1 MKHERSCF
9 TINFD
14 DFSPPFSPKLQRPL
28 SCKGFTRPNSGT
40 TRVLPSLNN
49 TTTAGDFSLSFLT
62 TKNSNIKYQIENEK
76 LYEETMQLKSTISNL
91 RKELFEIKKEN
102 KQKDYQ
108 IQIKDKEIND
118 LIESNHETE
127 ENEAED
133 YTSLILKI
141 KRQNKLLKNEI
152 EEIKGKN
159 QELKKNIKIT
169 KTSEYA
175 LENEIYQIQFGK
187 LSALIQNAKQI
198 KENHTKKFEELSLLQ
213 QNINKQNIIIKELTK
228 KSQEINHN
236 ESSLLNEIKLLN
248 TKLSNDNIKIIKNKE
263 KITNLQKENS
273 TLNND
278 NVVHSKY
285 PMEEVYLNQISTLK
299 KEVNE
304 YKMKI
309 QRTNK
314 ILTTLKTRNDK
325 QREFMKNNKKQT
337 QKNSSDYQIIET
349 KPGNDPTPSEEK
361 IKQLKKK
368 LVVSKEIETQLETQ
382 MKQYQEKIK
391 ELTANI
397 NSEEQIEFGI
407 DADNPYYSADDNN
420 DPISTNKLTS
430 SQFNQFTYILFKN
443 FEAKKI
449 TLDIAKEK
457 IIDDFMNEYNKESHS
472 SMNENFDKIVEN
484 LTDKIFALTRNK
496 NNYNTKILTIFI
508 SALLYNSEGSVTK
521 LLDYFNVLFS
531 YTREYSVED
540 EEKMK
545 QRLSTK
551 YKDLISKLMLGI
563 KDNNPNNNEY
573 ISLITVKNVIDS
585 NGINLKDKYIEF
597 LFYFMKN
604 FDDKETKWED
614 LCIKNLSEL
623 LVNTGSQS
631 ISESMTEITNE
642 EYIKT
647 IKEAINLMIIGLTK
661 EKKTIRQ
668 IFAPFIKSK
677 VSKEKDKETSTDVI
691 TIDEFN
697 EELKKININ
706 LTDLQL
712 SCLCTKYCIN
722 NEFNYLNVGAL
733 EQDIKNSSNT
743 SLNGFGNADL
753 IEAENLTNS
762 EQRKVN
768 MTQ

>member
-1 MKHERSCF
+1 MKHERNSF
-9 TINFD
+9 TINSNE
-14 DFSPPFSPKLQRPL
+14 FSPSFSPRVQRPL
-28 SCKGFTRPNSGT
+28 SCKGFGRPNSGT

-49 TTTAGDFSLSFLT
+49 TTTAGDFSLSSLT

-76 LYEETMQLKSTISNL
+76 LYEETMQLKATISNL

-102 KQKDYQ
+102 KQKDDE

-118 LIESNHETE
+118 LIESNYETE
-127 ENEAED
+127 ENEGEN
-133 YTSLILKI
+133 YTSLLLKI
-141 KRQNKLLKNEI
+141 KRQNKLIKSEI

-169 KTSEYA
+169 KTNEHSI
-175 LENEIYQIQFGK
+175 ENEIYQFQIGK

-198 KENHTKKFEELSLLQ
+198 KERHTKKFEELSLLQ

-228 KSQEINHN
+228 KAQEINHN

-248 TKLSNDNIKIIKNKE
+248 SKISNDNIKIIKNKE

-273 TLNND
+273 TLKND
-278 NVVHSKY
+278 TVLHSNY
-285 PMEEVYLNQISTLK
+285 PFEEVYLNQISTLK

-325 QREFMKNNKKQT
+325 QREFMKNNKKQN
-337 QKNSSDYQIIET
+337 QKSPSGYQIIKT
-349 KPGNDPTPSEEK
+349 NSNNDSSSSEEK

-368 LVVSKEIETQLETQ
+368 LVVSKEIEAQLEAQ
-382 MKQYQEKIK
+382 MKQYKDKIK
-391 ELTANI
+391 ELIANI
-397 NSEEQIEFGI
+397 NTEEQIEFGI
-407 DADNPYYSADDNN
+407 DADNPYYSPDENN
-420 DPISTNKLTS
+420 DPILTNKFTS

-457 IIDDFMNEYNKESHS
+457 IIDDFMNDYNKESHS
-472 SMNENFDKIVEN
+472 SVGENFDKIVEN
-484 LTDKIFALTRNK
+484 LTDKIFTLTQNK
-496 NNYNTKILTIFI
+496 NNYNTKILNIFI
-508 SALLYNSEGSVTK
+508 SALLYNSEGNVTK
-521 LLDYFNVLFS
+521 LLDYFNVFFS
-531 YTREYSVED
+531 YTREYSVEE
-540 EEKMK
+540 EEKLK
-545 QRLSTK
+545 SRLTTK
-551 YKDLISKLMLGI
+551 YKDLLSKLMQGI
-563 KDNNPNNNEY
+563 KEKNPNNNEY
-573 ISLITVKNVIDS
+573 VSLITVKNVIDS

-597 LFYFMKN
+597 LFYFMKSFN
-604 FDDKETKWED
+604 DKERKWED
-614 LCIKNLSEL
+614 LCIKNLSDL

-631 ISESMTEITNE
+631 LSESMTEITNE

-647 IKEAINLMIIGLTK
+647 INEAINLMIIGLTK

-668 IFAPFIKSK
+668 VFTPFIKPK
-677 VSKEKDKETSTDVI
+677 ILKENGKEAIDVI

-697 EELKKININ
+697 EELKKLNIN
-706 LTDLQL
+706 LSDLQL

-722 NEFNYLNVGAL
+722 NEFNYLNIAAL
-733 EQDIKNSSNT
+733 EEDIKNSSNT
-743 SLNGFGNADL
+743 SLNGFGNAYL
-753 IEAENLTNS
+753 IEGENLANS
-762 EQRKVN
+762 AQNKAN
-768 MTQ
+768 NTQ